1 MRPRS
6 QNRSWCTDGVHG
18 GPASV
23 NILLRWLERSG
34 NYARW
39 VSSDHRIRL
48 CGEIVEEMEH
58 HGIHHRSATSTFK
71 SLPLPCEY
79 TDHGLMLLAV
89 INLRI
94 KMLKKHY
101 ERSREYR
108 RRLAASQGNYDDP
121 NGEGIFVAGKL
132 QVFLNT

>member
-58 HGIHHRSATSTFK
+58 HGIHHRSATI
-71 SLPLPCEY
+71 
-79 TDHGLMLLAV
+79 

-101 ERSREYR
+101 ERSREYH

-121 NGEGIFVAGKL
+121 NGEGIFVADRTILGGRGWARL
-132 QVFLNT
+132 HNIMGHM

>member
-58 HGIHHRSATSTFK
+58 HGIHHRSATSLISASRCSKNTM
-71 SLPLPCEY
+71 S
-79 TDHGLMLLAV
+79 AV
-89 INLRI
+89 ANT
-94 KMLKKHY
+94 
-101 ERSREYR
+101 

-121 NGEGIFVAGKL
+121 NGEGIFVADRTILGGRGWARL
-132 QVFLNT
+132 HNIMGHM